1 MTTDRNPTASV
12 ADGASPFSLPAMSDS
27 YPLDERERREI
38 GELLADLEH
47 EREQPQEA
55 TAALA
60 RQGSH
65 G

>member
-38 GELLADLEH
+38 GKLLADLEQ
-47 EREQPQEA
+47 EREQPRKA
-55 TAALA
+55 TAALPS
-60 RQGSH
+60 QGSR